1 MRLVA
6 TVTAVT
12 AVQEEV
18 HADADH
24 QGQQE
29 GERTEY
35 VRPMLQPQEESRDRE
50 KDAHGQDGGAAP
62 TASLPIRN
70 FAHLDAPGR
79 QLRMDGTIGDDAS

>member
-6 TVTAVT
+6 AVTAVT

-29 GERTEY
+29 GERTEQ
-35 VRPMLQPQEESRDRE
+35 VRPVFQPQEEPRDE
-50 KDAHGQDGGAAP
+50 QKDAQGQDGGAAP

-79 QLRMDGTIGDDAS
+79 QLRMDGTIGEDAF